1 MLSNKT
7 LKLIVSGEMRIPKEY
22 RDSYES
28 ALKLLSIIKKLNI
41 PFESY
46 CEQLKYL
53 YKWANNIK
61 EDYSLVESVEYLGK
75 KQTYDIETDSTHSFI
90 ANGIIVHN
98 TVNLPKGTSEETVS
112 NLYKMAWES
121 GCKGCTIYVDGSRD
135 GVLISKNEKSKCKE
149 FLEKDAPKRP
159 KRLPC
164 KIVRFVNKGEKWIAA
179 VGLYEDKPYE
189 IFSGLAEKLN
199 IPSNAS
205 NIYIVRN
212 KVSKDILNEETGIV
226 ETKLVSRYDVEYTDE
241 NKNIKII
248 EGLSTIFN
256 KEFWNYGKLISG
268 LLRHGMP
275 ISYVI
280 KVISSLDFK
289 DDGINSWKNGV
300 IRALKQFA
308 KDEQIGDIC
317 PNCGEKLWRVSG
329 CIECKNCG
337 YSKCG

>member
-1 MLSNKT
+1 MIHIFLNH
-7 LKLIVSGEMRIPKEY
+7 
-22 RDSYES
+22 
-28 ALKLLSIIKKLNI
+28 SI
-41 PFESY
+41 
-46 CEQLKYL
+46 
-53 YKWANNIK
+53 
-61 EDYSLVESVEYLGK
+61 SV
-75 KQTYDIETDSTHSFI
+75 TI
-90 ANGIIVHN
+90 
-98 TVNLPKGTSEETVS
+98 NLPKGTTEETVS
-112 NLYKMAWES
+112 NLYEIAWQS

-135 GVLISKNEKSKCKE
+135 GVLISNNDNKSKCKE
-149 FLEKDAPKRP
+149 LMEQNAPKRP

-164 KIVRFVNKGEKWIAA
+164 KIVRFTNKGEKWIAA
-179 VGLYEDKPYE
+179 VGLLNDHPYE
-189 IFSGLAEKLN
+189 IFSGLAEKLD
-199 IPSNAS
+199 IPVNATD
-205 NIYIVRN
+205 IFIVRN
-212 KVSKDILNEETGIV
+212 KIPKDIFDEETGAM
-226 ETKLVSRYDVEYTDE
+226 ETKLVSRYDVEYLDA
-241 NKNIKII
+241 NKDLKII

-256 KEFWNYGKLISG
+256 KEYWNYGKLISG

-308 KDEQIGDIC
+308 KDEQLGDVC